1 MKKLVAIGLILI
13 TLLMVFVPACSGG
26 TQTTSPSV
34 PASLS
39 PTPSASASPS
49 ALPKV
54 DTLRL
59 VGTIGPLTIPLA
71 YMQQNNL
78 LASVANKTTLDI
90 WATPTQLQA
99 IIAGGQGDFV
109 SLPTN
114 SAATFYNKGV
124 SLQMLDASIWN
135 ILFLVSSDPNI
146 KSVTDLKGKK
156 VVVPYQGAI
165 PDAMFR
171 YVLQKQGLN
180 PDTDINIFYAPD
192 PVQASQ
198 LLLTGQDQ
206 YCLLSEPSATQVILK
221 AQSTSTPLYR
231 DLNMQTE
238 WQKAS
243 GGKSST
249 PIAGTV
255 VLGAMKNRPDV
266 LQAFLT
272 QYQKAIQW
280 MLANPVQAGQ
290 VGAGA
295 LSQQGFT
302 ADVLTES
309 MKNIDWRFVS
319 AGNARPDIESFFNAL
334 AQVSP
339 NFIGG
344 KLPDDAFY
352 YTQSK

>member
-1 MKKLVAIGLILI
+1 MKKLLTLSLMLIILASI
-13 TLLMVFVPACSGG
+13 FVPACTSG
-26 TQTTSPSV
+26 TQTASPSSPP
-34 PASLS
+34 PATSAS
-39 PTPSASASPS
+39 PTPT
-49 ALPKV
+49 PKV
-54 DTLRL
+54 ETIRL

-71 YMQQNNL
+71 YIQQNNL

-114 SAATFYNKGV
+114 SSATFYNKGV
-124 SLQMLDASIWN
+124 PLQLLDASIWN

-146 KSVTDLKGKK
+146 KSITDLKGKT
-156 VVVPYQGAI
+156 VAVPYQGAI

-171 YVLQKQGLN
+171 YVLQKQGIN
-180 PDTDINIFYAPD
+180 PDTDINLFYATD

-198 LLLTGQDQ
+198 LLLAGQYQ
-206 YCLLSEPSATQVILK
+206 YVLLSEPSATQVILK
-221 AQSTSTPLYR
+221 AQGTATLLYR
-231 DLNMQTE
+231 ALNMQTE

-243 GGKSST
+243 GGKNST

-255 VLGAMKNRPDV
+255 VLGAMKNRPEV
-266 LQAFLT
+266 VREFLT

-280 MLANPVQAGQ
+280 MLANPAQAGQ
-290 VGAGA
+290 VGAAA

-302 ADVLTES
+302 AEVLTES
-309 MKNIDWRFVS
+309 MKNIDWRFVT
-319 AGNARPDIESFFNAL
+319 APNARPDIESFFNAL
-334 AQVSP
+334 SQVSP

-352 YTQSK
+352 YTQPAK